1 MEIKIVS
8 CGDFS
13 ENIVNGI
20 VAVFNLMQLRE
31 EKQKTNKRKK

>member
-1 MEIKIVS
+1 MDIKIVP

-20 VAVFNLMQLRE
+20 IALVKFMHSRE
-31 EKQKTNKRKK
+31 DKTEK

>member
-1 MEIKIVS
+1 MEIKIVP

-20 VAVFNLMQLRE
+20 IALVKFMQNRE
-31 EKQKTNKRKK
+31 DKKKNN

>member
-1 MEIKIVS
+1 MEIKIVP

-20 VAVFNLMQLRE
+20 IALVKFMQNRDDKT
-31 EKQKTNKRKK
+31 EK